1 MTQAAETPTFS
12 PLHTVLLLAAAL
24 TLIVAVV
31 AGGWY
36 LADPQRTPWH
46 ELLLMAGLAWILL
59 FIVVL
64 LIWQTLHD
72 GVRRLVNH
80 DPVAPP
86 PPPLKKPENPKVN
99 LVQTLRDLYGP
110 FWRRKTRLLLIA
122 GEPAEIEAIAP
133 GLTEQRWLVGE
144 HTVLLWAGSL
154 RNDPAPADLA
164 LWRELSRWRGLDGM
178 VWALTREQ
186 SLDPD
191 GMGVCQK
198 GLGALAKALHWHLP
212 LYLWEVR
219 TSKWSQDGRETQPV
233 GCLLPAKATTASLED
248 QLTALVEPLR
258 VTGLAQMRKNMNHD
272 FLLRLSND
280 LHHNGIPRWLT
291 VLRPWLVSG
300 IRGVDLRGLWFGPVF
315 APRTDDKLGHLWITE
330 KPWQALIDDK
340 TRPRRFGW
348 QAPRIA
354 YAAFMVFALVW
365 GAGMALSFTTNRQ
378 QILDVQTLL
387 TTLDQ
392 AGQGDAQLLALH
404 ELVRQLD
411 RLDYRSQ
418 EGPPWYLRFGLSHNQ
433 DLLDTLWP
441 RYVELNARLLR
452 DPAVALLQARLDALV
467 RLPPDSPE
475 RARRASQSYE
485 QLKAWLMM
493 ARPEKVDP
501 GYLVR
506 VMGELEPE
514 REGISPGAWDTL
526 APGLWKF
533 YAEHLEAHPTANLDP
548 LLLGQAR
555 QVLLGQLGQRNAEAT
570 LYQQVLERAT
580 SHYPDLHLN
589 QMLGDTEA
597 TLFTTPKSVPGVF
610 TREAWEGEIRKAIDD
625 IAEARREE
633 IDWVL
638 SDNHGEVASDLTP
651 EVLKQR
657 LTTRYFRDY
666 SSAWLAFLNS
676 LRWQRAGS
684 LSEVIDQ
691 LTVMSDVRL
700 SPLLALMDTLA
711 WQGRAGTREQA
722 LADSLLQS
730 AQELLGK
737 DKDKTQL
744 VERVAAHLE
753 SPLDD
758 TFGPLLAVLGKEE
771 AQRGEE
777 RLTLQAF
784 LTRVTRVRLK
794 LQQISNA
801 ADPRESTQALAQTV
815 FQGKSVDLSDTRAYG
830 SLLSASLGAEWG
842 SMGETLFVQP
852 LDEAWQRVLQPAA
865 ASLNNQWQR
874 SIVDEWR
881 RSFDGR
887 YPFAGTDS
895 DVSLPMLGQMI
906 RSDSGRID
914 QFLSAQLNGVMRKEG
929 SRWVADPQHSQGLRF
944 NPRFLE
950 AVNQLSHL
958 SDVLYTPDGGLGMSF
973 ELRGKPVSNVIDT
986 QLILNGEKHHY
997 FNQKERWQR
1006 FYWPGQGSHP
1016 GTRVLW
1022 TSVGSD
1028 LRMYGDYQGT
1038 WGLIRF
1044 LENAKVTLLDDGA
1057 SRYHL
1062 EVRAPD
1068 GKALTWHL
1076 RTELGEGPLA
1086 LLRLRGFKLPA
1097 QIFLEGD
1104 RKAG

>member
-1 MTQAAETPTFS
+1 MKNVSAAIWLLIACLFLCGFLLIWVDNDLVRIDSEHTRWRVTATLMGGGLLLLFLQWMGLLGLGKLGATDVSAPLRKRPPQPLYRAETPAAGTFGRY
-12 PLHTVLLLAAAL
+12 LHE
-24 TLIVAVV
+24 
-31 AGGWY
+31 
-36 LADPQRTPWH
+36 R
-46 ELLLMAGLAWILL
+46 
-59 FIVVL
+59 
-64 LIWQTLHD
+64 
-72 GVRRLVNH
+72 
-80 DPVAPP
+80 
-86 PPPLKKPENPKVN
+86 
-99 LVQTLRDLYGP
+99 YGP

-133 GLTEQRWLVGE
+133 GLAEQRWLVGE

-154 RNDPAPADLA
+154 QADPDPADLA
-164 LWRELSRWRGLDGM
+164 LWRSLSRWRGLDGV

-186 SLDPD
+186 SVDD
-191 GMGVCQK
+191 KTMGTCQER
-198 GLGALAKALHWHLP
+198 LRSLAGALHWHLP

-219 TSKWSQDGRETQPV
+219 TSQWPQDGRETQPV
-233 GCLLPAKATTASLED
+233 GCLLPAKATTVSLED

-280 LHHNGIPRWLT
+280 LHNNGIPRWLT
-291 VLRPWLVSG
+291 VLRPWLVCG

-315 APRTDDKLGHLWITE
+315 APRTDDKLGHIWIAE
-330 KPWQALIDDK
+330 KPWQDLIGDR

-354 YAAFMVFALVW
+354 YAALMVFALVW

-378 QILDVQTLL
+378 QILDIQALL
-387 TTLDQ
+387 STLDQ
-392 AGQGDAQLLALH
+392 AGQGDARLLALH

-418 EGPPWYLRFGLSHNQ
+418 EGPPWYLRFGLSQNQ

-501 GYLVR
+501 DYLVR

-526 APGLWKF
+526 APRLWKF
-533 YAEHLEAHPTANLDP
+533 YAEHLESHPVVNLDP

-555 QVLLGQLGQRNAEAT
+555 QVLLGQLGQRNAEAS

-580 SHYPDLHLN
+580 RHYPDLHLN

-597 TLFTTPKSVPGVF
+597 ILFTTEKTVPGVF

-638 SDNHGEVASDLTP
+638 SDNHGEIASDLTP
-651 EVLKQR
+651 DVLRQR
-657 LTTRYFRDY
+657 LTARYFRDY

-722 LADSLLQS
+722 LADSLLES

-737 DKDKTQL
+737 DKDKAQL
-744 VERVAAHLE
+744 VERVAAHLD

-758 TFGPLLAVLGKEE
+758 TFGPLLAVLGKED
-771 AQRGEE
+771 AQGGEE

-874 SIVDEWR
+874 SIVTEWR
-881 RSFDGR
+881 SAFDGR
-887 YPFAGTDS
+887 YPFAATDS

-906 RSDSGRID
+906 RSDSGRIE
-914 QFLSAQLNGVMRKEG
+914 QFLSAQLNGVLRKEG

-986 QLILNGEKHHY
+986 QFMLNGEKHHY

-1097 QIFLEGD
+1097 QIFLEGG